1 LLEAVANGGDLD
13 LVEFAGGFLA
23 VACDER
29 HGGALGKKLR
39 GGGDLVDL
47 EVEFLRDAEDVV
59 GVGQFHWFLKKRAE
73 QRGRRGAGNHESEGT
88 RRRNSGGCQS
98 R

>member
-1 LLEAVANGGDLD
+1 
-13 LVEFAGGFLA
+13 
-23 VACDER
+23 
-29 HGGALGKKLR
+29 
-39 GGGDLVDL
+39 LVDL

-73 QRGRRGAGNHESEGT
+73 QRGRRGAGNHESDAK